1 MFFSVP
7 FSIAGDELAV
17 LLLYLAGIGALVQ
30 GQAHWP
36 KTGLNLWLLAV
47 VLSALLAAL
56 LAPHPGAGFAS
67 LRNLW
72 RFALPFALALALTPK
87 RLKLGLTLMAGTT
100 ILVGFYA
107 VLQHQNGIDLF
118 RSEQLQAEYLIHRG
132 SWHAVGA
139 FSHHLTFGGVMLL
152 VAGLLAPLG
161 LVKELSPKLRGLFA
175 MAGLFALYSAYA
187 SMGRSI
193 WLGLLAL
200 AFTALALLLRRR
212 AWILLVPAAL
222 VFVFALWVQQS
233 PVLQQTL
240 SKTPT
245 GQRFVEGL
253 DSSENMDRLLMW
265 QAAKTAIVDHPWVGL
280 GPGQGES
287 LQPYYD
293 ELALATGHNFEHP
306 AKTGVHNIFL
316 QNLVDFGLLGTA
328 AFLGWWGWVFFSL
341 WKGWHQNPQLNF
353 YQALRLGSMAGL
365 VGSWSAGFFENN
377 FRDGEV
383 QVVIL
388 MVHGLALWL
397 SLSPHLG
404 TQGQSEPCP

>member
-1 MFFSVP
+1 MTFSVLAGRVQALAIGILFFSVP

-87 RLKLGLTLMAGTT
+87 RLKLGLTLM
-100 ILVGFYA
+100 
-107 VLQHQNGIDLF
+107 
-118 RSEQLQAEYLIHRG
+118 
-132 SWHAVGA
+132 
-139 FSHHLTFGGVMLL
+139 
-152 VAGLLAPLG
+152 AGLLAPLG